1 MKQLLLAIL
10 TFITVA
16 ACCQTPVKY
25 SVVIGNDYI
34 QVDPSGSL
42 DTVSTV
48 NIEPKEYQ
56 AVLTVNGA
64 LSPSISVKKN
74 TLSGDISWAYSST
87 GTWTGTLSGA
97 FASGRTYIYAQ
108 QQGRGSTPR
117 YYTGER
123 TDNNTVTVYA
133 MNSSLALSDPTG
145 SYEILLTIKVYY

>member
-1 MKQLLLAIL
+1 MKNLIVAFLLLSPLFLLAQEPL
-10 TFITVA
+10 
-16 ACCQTPVKY
+16 KY
-25 SVVIGNDYI
+25 SVLIGNDYI
-34 QVDPSGSL
+34 QVDPSGNL

-97 FASGRTYIYAQ
+97 FTSGRTYIYAQ

-123 TDNNTVTVYA
+123 TDNNTVTIYA
-133 MNSSLALSDPTG
+133 MNSSLALADPTG
-145 SYEILLTIKVYY
+145 SYEIFLTIKVYY

>member
-64 LSPSISVKKN
+64 LSPNIGSNQSEYFCKKE
-74 TLSGDISWAYSST
+74 SKT
-87 GTWTGTLSGA
+87 GIMALFQAA
-97 FASGRTYIYAQ
+97 FIAF
-108 QQGRGSTPR
+108 
-117 YYTGER
+117 
-123 TDNNTVTVYA
+123 
-133 MNSSLALSDPTG
+133 
-145 SYEILLTIKVYY
+145 